1 MSILRSK
8 HGRCDM
14 AIIAASNGTEKPFKS
29 RSGRIL
35 LYCYDTD
42 TGKHLYLDVE
52 ADMALTNEEA
62 WDYMQM
68 R

>member
-1 MSILRSK
+1 
-8 HGRCDM
+8 M
-14 AIIAASNGTEKPFKS
+14 AIIPASNGTEKPFKS

-68 R
+68 RQECDINTT

>member
-1 MSILRSK
+1 
-8 HGRCDM
+8 M
-14 AIIAASNGTEKPFKS
+14 AIIPASNGTEKPFKS
-29 RSGRIL
+29 RSGRVL
-35 LYCYDTD
+35 LYCYDTE